1 MIYHKSSNNLTPEY
15 AECQQYEEFRSVIMQ
30 FIDGSNVFCWP
41 SAADGQRHI
50 FQLQIRN
57 LVLAVVR
64 SIPDAMSSL
73 ILYCATLPG
82 SYDSELSLCTVQD
95 QVGFSVDV
103 ACDYNTSKPQ
113 RY

>member
-1 MIYHKSSNNLTPEY
+1 MAGLELSPD
-15 AECQQYEEFRSVIMQ
+15 
-30 FIDGSNVFCWP
+30 IDLKRATVGKWP

-64 SIPDAMSSL
+64 SIPDAMFSL
-73 ILYCATLPG
+73 ILCCATLPG